1 MDDLNSVLG
10 KSFAILDAVADHG
23 ELRVSEIVRITGVP
37 KTTAHRLVGRL
48 CEWGALHED
57 GGVYR
62 LGIRMFEMGRAVL
75 TVRRL
80 CEVARPY
87 LLDLYQ
93 VTDGVVHLGIRVG
106 REALVVEK
114 VAGHG
119 PLPATTDVGT
129 RLPLH
134 SNALGKA
141 LLLGGDGELLGQLRQ
156 SGLQPLTPY
165 TIVEAGLL
173 AEQLLDA
180 GRRGYTTDFEELRIG
195 VGSVAAPVRSR
206 HRLPIAAV
214 AVTMPA
220 GRFRPT
226 NVAPAIVAA
235 AAALSR
241 ELAESSRGHLLA
253 TSGA

>member
-10 KSFAILDAVADHG
+10 KSFAILDAVATHG
-23 ELRVSEIVRITGVP
+23 ELRVSEMVRLTGVP
-37 KTTAHRLVGRL
+37 KSTTHRLVGRL
-48 CEWGALHED
+48 CDWGALHED

-87 LLDLYQ
+87 LLDVYQ
-93 VTDGVVHLGIRVG
+93 ATGSVVQLGIRVG
-106 REALVVEK
+106 LEAMVVEK

-119 PLPATTDVGT
+119 PLPGTTDVGT
-129 RLPLH
+129 RVPLH

-141 LLLGGDGELLGQLRQ
+141 LLLGADEELLGEVRAGGLR
-156 SGLQPLTPY
+156 PLTPY
-165 TIVEAGLL
+165 TIVEARVLVD
-173 AEQLLDA
+173 QLSAA
-180 GRRGYTTDFEELRIG
+180 GPQGYTTDFEELRMG
-195 VGSVAAPVRSR
+195 VGSVAVPVRSR
-206 HRLPIAAV
+206 HGLPIAAV
-214 AVTMPA
+214 AVTVPS

-226 NVAPAIVAA
+226 NVAPVIVAA
-235 AAALSR
+235 ATALSR
-241 ELAESSRGHLLA
+241 ELAEATRGQLLA